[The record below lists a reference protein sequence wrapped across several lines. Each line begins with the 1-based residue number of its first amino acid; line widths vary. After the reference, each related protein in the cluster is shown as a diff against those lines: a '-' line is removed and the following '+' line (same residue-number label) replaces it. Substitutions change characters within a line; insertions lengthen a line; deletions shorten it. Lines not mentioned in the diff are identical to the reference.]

1 MIEHVVFDFFGTLV
15 HYRPGMLDK
24 PLVRARNALQRLGT
38 PLSHSQLVAR
48 WDACFRV
55 LEAEAQRTHIEYS
68 MRDSAGLL
76 FRGLGVSPTEPE
88 ISHFI
93 TEFLADWNEGVTDI
107 DALDDFLGR
116 VALAKSV
123 LSNTHAEDLV
133 PGHLDRLGVSHHFD
147 CVTTSVGLGVR
158 KPHPNIY
165 LHHLRLIGSE
175 PARTLFVGDNPV
187 CDYFGPMDAGMQ
199 ALLIAPAAVP
209 GVPEAHRVG
218 HLFEVAEWLDQ
229 PGRSR

>member
-15 HYRPGMLDK
+15 HYRPAMLDK

-55 LEAEAQRTHIEYS
+55 LEAQAQRTHIEYS

-76 FRGLGVSPTEPE
+76 FRDLGVSLTEPE

-93 TEFLADWNEGVTDI
+93 TEFLADWNEGVSDI
-107 DALDDFLGR
+107 DALDDFLAR
-116 VALAKSV
+116 VALPKSV

-133 PGHLDRLGVSHHFD
+133 PGHLNRLGVSHRFG

-165 LHHLRLIGSE
+165 LHRLGLIGSE
-175 PARTLFVGDNPV
+175 PARTLFVGDNPA
-187 CDYFGPMDAGMQ
+187 CDYFGPTEAGM
-199 ALLIAPAAVP
+199 
-209 GVPEAHRVG
+209 
-218 HLFEVAEWLDQ
+218 
-229 PGRSR
+229 